1 MPKVLQVEDLVKTF
15 KGRRVVDGVSLHLQ
29 AGEVVGLLGPNGA
42 GKTTTFHM
50 ILGFLRPDGG
60 RVWLNGMDITYLQ
73 VWERASRGLGF
84 LPQEPSVFRKL
95 TVRGNILAILET
107 LDLDR
112 HERERRLQ
120 ELLRVLDL
128 EHLADTRAYTL
139 SGGERRRVEITRAIT
154 TSPSFLL
161 LYEPFSGL
169 DPIAVSELQ
178 RIIARLKKWG
188 IGLLITDHNV
198 RECLR
203 VVDRAYLIYEGKV
216 LLFGSAKDLASDER
230 AREIYLGV
238 QFHLE

>member
-1 MPKVLQVEDLVKTF
+1 MPKVLQIEDLVKIF
-15 KGRRVVDGVSLHLQ
+15 KGRRVVDGVSLHLR

-60 RVWLNGMDITYLQ
+60 RVWLNGMDITYLP

-95 TVRGNILAILET
+95 TVKGNILAILET

-112 HERERRLQ
+112 QERERRLQ
-120 ELLRVLDL
+120 ELLQVLDL
-128 EHLADTRAYTL
+128 EHLADAKAYTL

-161 LYEPFSGL
+161 LDEPFSGL

-203 VVDRAYLIYEGKV
+203 VVDRAYLIYEGKI

-230 AREIYLGV
+230 AREIYLGA
-238 QFHLE
+238 QFHL

>member
-1 MPKVLQVEDLVKTF
+1 
-15 KGRRVVDGVSLHLQ
+15 LHLR

-60 RVWLNGMDITYLQ
+60 RVWLNGADITYLP

-95 TVRGNILAILET
+95 TVEGNILAILET

-112 HERERRLQ
+112 REREQRLR
-120 ELLRVLDL
+120 ELIKVLDL
-128 EHLADTRAYTL
+128 EHLASAKAYTL

-154 TSPSFLL
+154 TSPAFLL
-161 LYEPFSGL
+161 LDEPFAGL

-178 RIIARLKKWG
+178 RIMARLKKWG

-198 RECLR
+198 RECLK

-216 LLFGSAKDLASDER
+216 LLFGSAQELASDER
-230 AREIYLGV
+230 AREIYLGA
-238 QFHLE
+238 QFHL